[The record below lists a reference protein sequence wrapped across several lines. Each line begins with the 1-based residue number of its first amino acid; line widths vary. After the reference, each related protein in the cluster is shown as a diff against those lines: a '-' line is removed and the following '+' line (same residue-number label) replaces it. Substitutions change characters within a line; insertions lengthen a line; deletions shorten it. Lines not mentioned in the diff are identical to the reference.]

1 MRIKQNLEEYIKKE
15 EVEKIYDYQKKS
27 FETKI
32 EDLQSNISKI
42 EDCLSLRFGEDIKNN
57 KYDIE
62 LEEIKKKLDD
72 LIHNSI
78 DDKKMKSELSK
89 IAFDIQ
95 IEMDRKINSEKEEL
109 EKFSNEV
116 IEELNSVIEST
127 KKREENLAQDSQK
140 YIEELKVKLDD
151 IAKDGRSRTAIGK
164 QEKTIKAMEASRK
177 EIYTEIENTKNLIDN
192 KIEKLNYNETIKDI
206 NNYIKKIEE
215 DNFLD
220 YEENKKNIE
229 NLKTSLFD
237 EIKNQINELK
247 FENRINEIKQEIK
260 DNVEETE
267 NCLEFNENKIQLLEN
282 TFNSELN
289 KKQEQIEDIKVLI
302 NELEQKQQEDQIQNL
317 EKQKEKIENI
327 KEIINKL
334 EQEYQVEQSQNAVKQ
349 QEQIESIKEIINK
362 LEQKQQEEKL
372 QNEEKQKEQEA
383 QIAENINNIEN
394 KIEQKIIENRNE
406 IKISTKNNIKEEIE
420 KLNYTSTIEDLQ
432 NKVNEEKQNKQEQ
445 IENIK
450 EIINKLEQEHQVE
463 QSQNAVK
470 QQEQIESIKE
480 IINKLEQKQQEE
492 KLQNEE
498 KQKEQEAQIAES
510 INNIENK
517 IEQKIIEN
525 RSEIESNTKN
535 NIKEEIEKLNYTSTI
550 EELKNNILNLQD
562 QIKVLENSNN
572 KKMQEI
578 NKKFEEINIKE
589 MKDEISNNLKV
600 INGFDKQIQAVLDIV
615 LNLED
620 KYNNINSFSELQEKE
635 IEKIINK
642 KMKTM
647 ETKYN
652 KLIESKLKLIDSN
665 IKAQEKIQKN
675 KEEIKKKSTSSK
687 TKQTTRKKKETTTSN
702 NTIYEIP
709 VVEENKK
716 DNIYSEIEV
725 EEKISAEPV
734 YNPSLEEML
743 KKLKSAQI
751 GNSNLEKSVNN
762 INKILGYTNKDAEN

>member
-27 FETKI
+27 FESKL
-32 EDLQSNISKI
+32 EDLQSNINKI

-95 IEMDRKINSEKEEL
+95 IEMDKKINSEKEEL

-215 DNFLD
+215 DNFFD

-289 KKQEQIEDIKVLI
+289 KKQEQIEDIKALI

-334 EQEYQVEQSQNAVKQ
+334 EQKQQEEKLQNKEKQ
-349 QEQIESIKEIINK
+349 QEQIENIKEIINK

-372 QNEEKQKEQEA
+372 QNDFK
-383 QIAENINNIEN
+383 
-394 KIEQKIIENRNE
+394 
-406 IKISTKNNIKEEIE
+406 
-420 KLNYTSTIEDLQ
+420 
-432 NKVNEEKQNKQEQ
+432 
-445 IENIK
+445 
-450 EIINKLEQEHQVE
+450 
-463 QSQNAVK
+463 
-470 QQEQIESIKE
+470 
-480 IINKLEQKQQEE
+480 
-492 KLQNEE
+492 
-498 KQKEQEAQIAES
+498 
-510 INNIENK
+510 
-517 IEQKIIEN
+517 
-525 RSEIESNTKN
+525 
-535 NIKEEIEKLNYTSTI
+535 
-550 EELKNNILNLQD
+550 
-562 QIKVLENSNN
+562 
-572 KKMQEI
+572 
-578 NKKFEEINIKE
+578 
-589 MKDEISNNLKV
+589 
-600 INGFDKQIQAVLDIV
+600 
-615 LNLED
+615 
-620 KYNNINSFSELQEKE
+620 
-635 IEKIINK
+635 
-642 KMKTM
+642 
-647 ETKYN
+647 
-652 KLIESKLKLIDSN
+652 
-665 IKAQEKIQKN
+665 
-675 KEEIKKKSTSSK
+675 
-687 TKQTTRKKKETTTSN
+687 
-702 NTIYEIP
+702 
-709 VVEENKK
+709 
-716 DNIYSEIEV
+716 
-725 EEKISAEPV
+725 
-734 YNPSLEEML
+734 
-743 KKLKSAQI
+743 
-751 GNSNLEKSVNN
+751 
-762 INKILGYTNKDAEN
+762 

>member
-394 KIEQKIIENRNE
+394 KIEQKIIENR
-406 IKISTKNNIKEEIE
+406 
-420 KLNYTSTIEDLQ
+420 
-432 NKVNEEKQNKQEQ
+432 
-445 IENIK
+445 
-450 EIINKLEQEHQVE
+450 
-463 QSQNAVK
+463 
-470 QQEQIESIKE
+470 
-480 IINKLEQKQQEE
+480 
-492 KLQNEE
+492 
-498 KQKEQEAQIAES
+498 
-510 INNIENK
+510 
-517 IEQKIIEN
+517 
-525 RSEIESNTKN
+525 SEIESNTKN